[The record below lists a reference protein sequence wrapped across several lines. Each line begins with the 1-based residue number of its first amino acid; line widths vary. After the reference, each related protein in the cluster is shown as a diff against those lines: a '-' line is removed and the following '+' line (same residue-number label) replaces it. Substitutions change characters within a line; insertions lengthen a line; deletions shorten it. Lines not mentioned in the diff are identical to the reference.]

1 MVNYILLYSG
11 AALPILWGISHLFPT
26 RSIVSEFGDITLDNK
41 RIITMEWII
50 EGVVLIFIGVIVAAV
65 TYIDYTHRI
74 SRVIYWLSFLML
86 NTLSVISFRTIFK
99 INFLPY
105 KLQPI
110 IFTSSSSLIMIGCY
124 FYS

>member
-26 RSIVSEFGDITLDNK
+26 RSAVSEFGDITLDNK

-50 EGVVLIFIGVIVAAV
+50 EGAALIFIGVTVAAV
-65 TYIDYTHRI
+65 TYIDYTHTI
-74 SRVIYWLSFLML
+74 SRAVYWLSFLML

-110 IFTSSSSLIMIGCY
+110 IFTSSSLIMIGCY